1 MGEAADSPSPRET
14 APFSEAGQP
23 ARIPP
28 RSRQT
33 WQKVQTVVALLWLV
47 IVIAVAILAPLIAPY
62 EPNAINLRKAMLP
75 PSWLHPFGTDR
86 LGRDVL
92 SRTMHGLQI
101 SMFIAF
107 CAVLVSGTIG
117 SILGLIAGY
126 FRGWID
132 VLITRLADLQFALPA
147 VVLSLALVGALGPGV
162 LNLVVALS
170 LYKWARFAR
179 IIRAETLSLREREFV
194 LLARLSGASHFRV
207 VFRHLLP
214 NALNTF
220 LVLLTLDFGVIIILE
235 ATLSFLGLGVQ
246 PPNPALGSLI
256 ADGRG
261 QIGGA
266 WWITLTPGLVLM
278 LIVLAISLLGDRLR
292 DRLSPTLS
300 NRW

>member
-1 MGEAADSPSPRET
+1 MAEAADSLVAR
-14 APFSEAGQP
+14 APEADRP
-23 ARIPP
+23 AVPPP

-33 WQKVQTVVALLWLV
+33 WQRVQTALALLWLAV
-47 IVIAVAILAPLIAPY
+47 VVAVAILAPVLAPY
-62 EPNAINLRKAMLP
+62 EPNAINLRQAMKA

-107 CAVLVSGTIG
+107 CAVLVSGSIG

-126 FRGWID
+126 FRGWVDI
-132 VLITRLADLQFALPA
+132 VITRLADLQFALPA
-147 VVLSLALVGALGPGV
+147 VVLSMALVGAIGPGV
-162 LNLVVALS
+162 LNLIVALS

-194 LLARLSGASHFRV
+194 LLARLSGASHMRV

-214 NALNTF
+214 NTINTF

-246 PPNPALGSLI
+246 PPDPALGSLI

-266 WWITLTPGLVLM
+266 WWITLAPGIVLM
-278 LIVLAISLLGDRLR
+278 LVVLAINLLGDRLR